1 MASLGFG
8 AGHTKRPVKVGGPG
22 PGTLASLGLFCI
34 FLVVSGCSG
43 FAGICVFLFFDCLD
57 FLDFLDCLDLLE
69 FLCVGPAIFAQGG
82 VKLSTIIELRL
93 EVS

>member
-1 MASLGFG
+1 MFWN
-8 AGHTKRPVKVGGPG
+8 VC
-22 PGTLASLGLFCI
+22 F
-34 FLVVSGCSG
+34 
-43 FAGICVFLFFDCLD
+43 FLFFDFLD
-57 FLDFLDCLDLLE
+57 FLDVLDFLDCLDFLD